1 MQSPARHAS
10 PYRMN
15 SSSGKPSDD
24 WEVIRDENIPS
35 KIKRTLSRVQ
45 FNVLEG
51 KASVLRDGRVC
62 SIDRTKFT
70 FGGRNILF
78 EVQFH
83 DNTIWIVRLRVYYD
97 LQDRFTH
104 DDIMESEVVTH
115 RYVKRNTTNIP
126 IPEVYGYDS
135 DFRNEVGT
143 AYIFMEAMS
152 GKGVVGPGSKD
163 FILDEHKPKLYRQLA
178 QIIIQLSLLKFPKI
192 GMLRLDEKGQ
202 ETIGAIVDCAGRKF
216 GPYLS
221 SIEYYWHRAK
231 IMSTSDGPSFEGEY
245 IVDRLRLLTIPFLV
259 DEDHNHGPFYLTH
272 PDFAIS
278 NMLFDGDF
286 NLTGL
291 VDWSGAQTSPIQSF
305 ARPPVMIVPEPLKSR
320 PRPLSD
326 GEIARRQ
333 LFLEIFRAC
342 EVRDRG
348 RGASPLISQ
357 FQGSVRCMVAGI
369 LDNEAILGHG
379 ISGYVTDLLQFIF
392 GDNIRCMEDLLEIAR
407 KE

>member
-1 MQSPARHAS
+1 MDSR
-10 PYRMN
+10 
-15 SSSGKPSDD
+15 SSKPSDD
-24 WEVIRDENIPS
+24 WEVIRAENIPS
-35 KIKRTLSRVQ
+35 KIKRTLSRIR
-45 FNVLEG
+45 FNVLEA
-51 KASVLRDGRVC
+51 KASVLRDGQAC
-62 SIDRTKFT
+62 SIDQTRFT

-78 EVQFH
+78 EVQFY
-83 DNTIWIVRLRVYYD
+83 DNTIWIVRLRVYYG
-97 LQDRFTH
+97 LQDGFTH
-104 DDIMESEVVTH
+104 DDSMESEVVTH

-126 IPEVYGYDS
+126 IPDVYGYDS

-163 FILDEHKPKLYRQLA
+163 FIPDEHKPKLYRQLA
-178 QIIIQLSLLKFPKI
+178 QIIIQLSSLKFPKI
-192 GMLRLDEKGQ
+192 GMLRLDEDGQ

-216 GPYLS
+216 GPFSS

-231 IMSTSDGPSFEGEY
+231 IMSKNDEPSFGGKY
-245 IVDRLRLLTIPFLV
+245 SPANVDRLRLLAIPLLV

-278 NMLFDGDF
+278 NMLFDADF

-291 VDWSGAQTSPIQSF
+291 VDWSGAQTSPIESF

-320 PRPLSD
+320 PRSLSD
-326 GEIARRQ
+326 REIARRQ

-342 EVRDRG
+342 EAGDRDQG
-348 RGASPLISQ
+348 GSALISQ
-357 FQGSVRCMVAGI
+357 FQGSVRCMIAGI

-379 ISGYVTDLLQFIF
+379 ISHYVPDLLPFIF
-392 GDNIRCMEDLLEIAR
+392 GDSIKCKEDLLEIVA